1 MNLNILSKTQVNV
14 LNNLD
19 FLEGKN
25 FYLAGG
31 TALALQLG
39 HRTSVDFD
47 FYSSKPF
54 SPQELLS
61 EFSKKFKEVV
71 ARQAIADT
79 LILTV
84 DNIDLSFFYYP
95 YILLRPTAKL
105 NMINLASMED
115 ISAMK
120 IAAIVQRGV
129 RRDFVDIYYLL
140 QRFSLKEIIKFSLKK
155 YHGYQEMLVLR
166 ALIYFEDA
174 DSEKIARKI
183 EILDES
189 FSWEK
194 AKEKIFEEVK
204 KYQLNLIKK

>member
-14 LNNLD
+14 LNNLG
-19 FLEGKN
+19 FLEEKN

-47 FYSSKPF
+47 FYVSKHF
-54 SPQELLS
+54 LS
-61 EFSKKFKEVV
+61 QDILRDFNIKFKGVV
-71 ARQAIADT
+71 ARQAVADT

-95 YILLRPTAKL
+95 YKLLKPTVKL
-105 NMINLASMED
+105 NKINLASMED

-120 IAAIVQRGV
+120 IAAVVQRGV
-129 RRDFVDIYYLL
+129 RRDFIDIYYLF
-140 QRFSLKEIIKFSLKK
+140 QQYSLKEIIKFTLKK
-155 YHGYQEMLVLR
+155 YPGYQEILALR

-174 DSEKIARKI
+174 DNEKIARRI
-183 EILDES
+183 EILDKS

-204 KYQLNLIKK
+204 KYQLALIKK